1 MSRQDRR
8 RFEKEFKKLPKGD
21 ECMVCGKAFPHNS
34 KTFGGLTA
42 DGKTVLAGE
51 CCSHRL
57 ATVMVSGLYLTQIVD
72 TLVAAVGKKGTPSKS
87 GGTSTGNVDGAISAM
102 QSHIAD
108 LATQTNAVMRQAG
121 IQKRAKG
128 VFLGEHPW
136 KADDAAWFKSHP
148 DRSHRLRPVHEGEAE
163 MVSANIPNDQIPPN
177 HRVEI
182 IVRQVEPGK
191 RIRGSFCRNTE
202 LDIPDEEEIIHAI
215 FDAVAGA
222 GEGQVI
228 DLGETIE
235 RARQYASSRGQRL
248 N

>member
-21 ECMVCGKAFPHNS
+21 NCTVCGEAFRHNS
-34 KTFGGLTA
+34 RTFGGLAA
-42 DGKTVLAGE
+42 DGTTVLAGE
-51 CCSHRL
+51 CCSHRV
-57 ATVMVSGLYLTQIVD
+57 ATVMVSGLYLNQMVD
-72 TLVAAVGKKGTPSKS
+72 TLVASVGKKDTAGRN
-87 GGTSTGNVDGAISAM
+87 GGNSTGNVEAAITAM
-102 QSHIAD
+102 QSQFAEFDAH
-108 LATQTNAVMRQAG
+108 TNAVMRQAG
-121 IQKRAKG
+121 IQKQAKG

-148 DRSHRLRPVHEGEAE
+148 DRSHRLRPVLEGEAE
-163 MVSANIPNDQIPPN
+163 MVSASIPKDQIPPN

-202 LDIPDEEEIIHAI
+202 LDIPDQEEIIHAI
-215 FDAVAGA
+215 FDAVASA
-222 GEGQVI
+222 AEGQLI

-235 RARQYASSRGQRL
+235 RARQYANSRVQRL